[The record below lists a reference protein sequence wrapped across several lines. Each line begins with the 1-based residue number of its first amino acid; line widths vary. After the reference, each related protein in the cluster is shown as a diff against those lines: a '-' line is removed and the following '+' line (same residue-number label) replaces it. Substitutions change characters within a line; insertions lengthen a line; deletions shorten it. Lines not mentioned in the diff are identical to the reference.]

1 MFRSEDGRRSTAL
14 ANASKSRRFSGTAN
28 ASKVERVSGIHPPH
42 PPAYTQERA
51 GRLPP
56 SCQARALTAER
67 PGAVWPGRWGVRGR
81 VDGYGAVSDE
91 LAVEKT
97 LVIVVPRVVM

>member
-67 PGAVWPGRWGVRGR
+67 PGRLAGALLVTGMPWS
-81 VDGYGAVSDE
+81 VDPPSLQIGHGGTIARRE
-91 LAVEKT
+91 QLR
-97 LVIVVPRVVM
+97 L